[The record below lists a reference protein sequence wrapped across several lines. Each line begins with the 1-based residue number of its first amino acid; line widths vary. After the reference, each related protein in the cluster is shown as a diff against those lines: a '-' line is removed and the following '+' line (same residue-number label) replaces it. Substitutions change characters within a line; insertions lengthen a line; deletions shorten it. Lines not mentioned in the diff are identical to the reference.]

1 MNFLNLFRKHEIDAW
16 RDDYTLA
23 AASVL
28 NEVATDLIASFEDD
42 IKAASWKDGLL
53 GQKAFIA
60 RNVDLRIHEMA
71 RPLVDRI
78 ITRANEALARIV
90 AHQAIWQYRPTDAP
104 AGEEAFEGWQDVAV
118 AAAPLAGGVATA
130 VALPAMAVTTSA
142 AFFGLVTTTVVS
154 WPVVVGG
161 GAVAAVG
168 IVTGMINAGK
178 IWDKT
183 EVRLRRKVHDHVVAT
198 LLVGDRQPS
207 VLEQLTDAF
216 AATANEAKRR

>member
-1 MNFLNLFRKHEIDAW
+1 LNFLNLFGKHEIDAW
-16 RDDYTLA
+16 RDDYTLM
-23 AASVL
+23 AASSL
-28 NEVATDLIASFEDD
+28 NEVTGNLIASFEDD
-42 IKAASWKDGLL
+42 LETATWKDGLI
-53 GQKAFIA
+53 GQNAFLA
-60 RNVDLRIHEMA
+60 NRVNPRIHEVA
-71 RPLVDRI
+71 RPLVDHI
-78 ITRANEALARIV
+78 VQRANEALARIV

-104 AGEEAFEGWQDVAV
+104 AGEGAFEGWQDVAV

-154 WPVVVGG
+154 WPIVVGG

-168 IVTGMINAGK
+168 IGTGLINAGK

-183 EVRLRRKVHDHVVAT
+183 EARLRRKVHDHVVAT
-198 LLVGDRQPS
+198 LLVGEKQPS

-216 AATANEAKRR
+216 AATAKEAKRR

>member
-1 MNFLNLFRKHEIDAW
+1 MNFLNLFGKHEIDAW

-23 AASVL
+23 AASSL
-28 NEVATDLIASFEDD
+28 NEVAAGLIASFEEDL
-42 IKAASWKDGLL
+42 KAASWKDGLV
-53 GQKAFIA
+53 GQNAFIA
-60 RNVDLRIHEMA
+60 RNVDPRIHEMA
-71 RPLVDRI
+71 RPLVDHI
-78 ITRANEALARIV
+78 VARANEALARIV
-90 AHQAIWQYRPTDAP
+90 AHQAIWQYRPTDALE
-104 AGEEAFEGWQDVAV
+104 GESAFEGWQDVAV

-168 IVTGMINAGK
+168 IGTGLINAGK

-183 EVRLRRKVHDHVVAT
+183 EARLRRKVHNHVVAT

-207 VLEQLTDAF
+207 VLEQLTDAL
-216 AATANEAKRR
+216 AATAKEAKRR